1 MQLVLWRK
9 AEEQKLFYQ
18 YDMRILKLTIFLS
31 FLISL
36 VFMVG
41 AGCSSR
47 SEKAIV
53 LSDSTITYPSKI
65 AGDISAVISLCRKID
80 KKSGKLIGEGT
91 GFTIMEKTRVHALA
105 EIANRK
111 PNEDKELMF
120 HFNWIGPDGKLLYKK
135 RIDLLPNDSSSI
147 IKSTISISPE
157 TRQAGEY
164 IIQLYF
170 FRELIAEK
178 KFELYPKFQ
187 GLPSANKMDME
198 NITLFKK
205 IDKKT
210 GKRIG
215 EDSVFTIANKEKI
228 RAFVNF
234 KDRSKYGNRELLFR
248 FDWYAN
254 DTIPFYKKRI
264 DLLPNDTSTTI
275 GSAISI
281 SPGKRQAGDYTL
293 RLYLFNELIS
303 EKSFELLPEQKTI
316 PVNASIVF
324 YQKMDKKSGK
334 RIGEGTKFTI
344 GNKKKVRAYIK
355 LKNRSAHKNQEMRFL
370 LEWIGPDGKS
380 FYHKKIKLAANDP
393 SSSLKSSISISPGK
407 RQAGEYLFRI
417 SLSKKVL
424 AQKKFVLVE

>member
-1 MQLVLWRK
+1 MK
-9 AEEQKLFYQ
+9 K
-18 YDMRILKLTIFLS
+18 LKLTIVFP

-36 VFMVG
+36 LLLAG
-41 AGCSSR
+41 SGCSSR
-47 SEKAIV
+47 SDKPIV

-80 KKSGKLIGEGT
+80 KKTGKRIGEGT

-105 EIANRK
+105 EIANRN
-111 PNEDKELMF
+111 PNDDKELMF

-164 IIQLYF
+164 TIQLYF

-205 IDKKT
+205 TDKKT

-215 EDSVFTIANKEKI
+215 EDSVFAIANKEKI
-228 RAFVNF
+228 RAFVDLKN
-234 KDRSKYGNRELLFR
+234 RSKYGDRELLFR
-248 FDWYAN
+248 FDWYAD
-254 DTIPFYKKRI
+254 DTVPFYSKRI
-264 DLLPNDTSTTI
+264 DLSPNDTSTTI

-281 SPGKRQAGDYTL
+281 SPGKRLAGNYSL

-303 EKSFELLPEQKTI
+303 EKGFKLLPEQKLAPI
-316 PVNASIVF
+316 EASIIF
-324 YQKMDKKSGK
+324 YRKLDKKSGK

-355 LKNRSAHKNQEMRFL
+355 LKNRSAHKDKEMKFL
-370 LEWIGPDGKS
+370 LEWIGPNGKS
-380 FYHKKIKLAANDP
+380 FYRKKISLAANDP
-393 SSSLKSSISISPGK
+393 TSSIKSSISVSPGK
-407 RQAGEYLFRI
+407 RQAGDYSFRVSI
-417 SLSKKVL
+417 SNKII
-424 AQKKFVLVE
+424 AEKKFVLVK